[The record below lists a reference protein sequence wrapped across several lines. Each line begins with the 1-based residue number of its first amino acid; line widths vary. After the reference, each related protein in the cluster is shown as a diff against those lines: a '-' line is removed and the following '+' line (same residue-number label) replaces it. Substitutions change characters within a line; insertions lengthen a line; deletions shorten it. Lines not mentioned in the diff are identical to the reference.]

1 MEHDNEIKAYGDYA
15 RAKDTEVRSDKLLEM
30 AECMEDGACR
40 FTFLRKNARVE
51 TYGTRCYSLIRGSDQ
66 KAAADFEKGVL
77 DYAKDGRFLYYDLLE
92 RTWMIFDA
100 ANLIAAFTNRTEID
114 FLAKHLIRAMR
125 DVDSRA
131 GKLSLLCGADLRMR
145 TEMCVLKVEDIFAN
159 GCRRN
164 VYGTRNAFIVGE
176 MNPDCLDN
184 MALKELRAQSAEGR
198 FGCFNIATKA
208 WENIP
213 ATSIESIEEY
223 DE

>member
-1 MEHDNEIKAYGDYA
+1 MDHSAEIKAYGDYA
-15 RAKDTEVRSDKLLEM
+15 RAKNTEVRSDKLLEM
-30 AECMEDGACR
+30 AKCMEDGACR

-51 TYGTRCYSLIRGSDQ
+51 TYGTRCYSLIRESDQ
-66 KAAADFEKGVL
+66 KAAADFESRVTM
-77 DYAKDGRFLYYDLLE
+77 YASEGRFLYYDLLE
-92 RTWMIFDA
+92 RTWMMFDA
-100 ANLIAAFTNRTEID
+100 ANLIAAFTVRTEID
-114 FLAKHLIRAMR
+114 LLAKYLVRAMR
-125 DVDSRA
+125 GVDSRA
-131 GKLSLLCGADLRMR
+131 GKLSLLCGADLKMQ
-145 TEMCVLKVEDIFAN
+145 TEICVLKVEDIFAN
-159 GCRRN
+159 GCHRN
-164 VYGTRNAFIVGE
+164 IYGTRHAFIVGE